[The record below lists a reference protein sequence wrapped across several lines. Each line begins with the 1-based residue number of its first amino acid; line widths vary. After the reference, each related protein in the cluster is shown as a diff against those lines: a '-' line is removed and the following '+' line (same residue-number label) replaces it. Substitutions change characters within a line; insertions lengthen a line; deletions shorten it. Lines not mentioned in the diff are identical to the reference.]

1 MKREAT
7 YLTTVSIVAA
17 FLLALL
23 ITAPARAIA
32 PIIGNQTKS
41 IAENTANGLSP
52 NPSQITAADPEGQ
65 PLIYDIVGGDG
76 EAAFSVNASTGV
88 ITVKDSTLLD
98 YEVKKSFTLQ
108 VRVTDTEPQSSEATI
123 TINLIDQSDQAPVM
137 GDQTFSV
144 PENSTAG
151 TAVGTLVYTD
161 GDTNDSHTFDITGGS
176 GDGLFNIDSLG
187 KITVAPGAQLNFE
200 AVASYN
206 MTVEIE
212 DEGGLT
218 DTALV
223 QVNLTNVPENP
234 VVTPATFTLSEAA
247 TNGTVV
253 GTVTASDPEGGTL
266 TFSILGAP
274 TPFDIGTNSGQLTVA
289 NSSLLDFESKPSIQ
303 FSVQVQDNTGKTG
316 SATITVNLTEENDPP
331 KSTGIPDVIVNEG
344 AAPRVINLWSYFSDD
359 EDPDSALSFVVQ
371 NNSNPSLVTTA
382 VNNDAGT
389 LTLTFNAG
397 GSGGEANITVRAFDS
412 EGANGDDTFK
422 VDINDAPTGPAT
434 VTETVNEDAATS
446 NIDLYDVFA
455 DAEDS
460 DEALTFSVVAGS
472 VTNPGLFD
480 PDPTISGDRY
490 LVLDYAP
497 DANGKSDVIVRATD
511 SAGLS
516 VQTTFKVT
524 VNAVNDLPTTNG
536 IADVNV
542 DEDAPNTVINLMAA
556 FADKEDADLE
566 MTYTVTANS
575 NAGLFDGVTINV
587 TDSSATLTLDYKANT
602 SGTANLTVQAKDTDN
617 GTVSTSFTVTVGA
630 ANDLPVLSNINLT
643 TNEDQAV
650 NFTANTFASHFEDPD
665 NDPLVKVRIDSL
677 PSDGTLRLNGVNVT
691 SGTEIPVANLGDLTF
706 VPAANWNQGD
716 TAFEW
721 NGSDGANYAA
731 DSALVTISVTS
742 QNDKPIVS
750 NFEMTGD
757 EGVNILFQS
766 QDFIN
771 AFSDVDGDTL
781 QKIQITALPTHGV
794 LRRNNND
801 VALNEQINVGELGQ
815 LRYVPD
821 ADWSGTDSMGWK
833 GYDGTVYSDPAT
845 VSLIVNA
852 QNDAP
857 NLDLNGADPGTGF
870 TATFVAA
877 GADVVIVGAGL
888 DISDIDSETMAGA
901 KVMLLNQKNGA
912 KEILS
917 ADASGTNIQVSYNAG
932 IGTLFLS
939 GTDTIANYEKVL
951 RTVKYRIDADVTNPD
966 STARNVQF
974 NVNDGADNSNDA
986 ISTVDVIIPRV
997 AVTITPAIQ
1006 TVAKGETAVFTVV
1019 IQNTGDVA
1027 LNNIQVTSA
1036 AVPDCNRTF
1045 ASLAAGA
1052 SLPAYGCVA
1061 TNVTQRI
1068 DNEVVVRG
1076 IDAQKNT
1083 QVTADDEAVVRV
1095 LRDITINIAPDPAVG
1110 DTLVKGQ
1117 NAVFNVTV
1125 VNPSEANVKDVQV
1138 KAFVDYDLVQ
1148 VAGGMQQPAADVP
1161 APACDFVV
1169 GNLNPGQQKVYSCT
1183 ITNVQASFEIEV
1195 RATGKIEGISETGDF
1210 DIAEIGVID
1219 LTLEAFSDP
1228 FQILAGQ
1235 PTTVEF
1241 SLTMTNVSNVP
1252 MALNSLTSAAH
1263 GNLLNA
1269 GNGQVSANTC
1279 PGLNLAIPAG
1289 EVRSCSYE
1297 VTLILQPP
1305 AFTNIITAVVVDD
1318 EGHELSV
1325 ADEAIVSV
1333 ADFTPLQVVL
1343 SASPSSLVAPGGE
1356 TNLTVQVT
1364 NNMSTD
1370 LTLDALNDALIGSVD
1385 GLGTCDLPRVIV
1397 GNGSYTCVYPV
1408 SISGKQA
1415 GDVVTHTV
1423 TATADA
1429 EQDSDSVA
1437 INIIGQ
1443 PRIQSMLPSI
1453 SNRSVAGEPN
1463 NGACNALS
1471 LMPNLNHY
1479 FLPDDAN
1486 DWYRFSLASAAR
1498 VRIVLSNFSA
1508 GGQVVI
1514 YSGDCA
1520 APTFLQNN
1528 GNFESTKIVDLG
1540 RRDAGAFLI
1549 WVITDSRFSDTA
1561 PYILRVETSAP

>member
-7 YLTTVSIVAA
+7 YLTIVSVVAA
-17 FLLALL
+17 LLLALVV
-23 ITAPARAIA
+23 TAPARAVA
-32 PIIGNQTKS
+32 PIVGNQTKT
-41 IAENTANGLSP
+41 IAENSPNGTSP
-52 NPSQITAADPEGQ
+52 NPSQISGIDPEGQ
-65 PLIYDIVGGDG
+65 TLTYDVIGGDG
-76 EAAFSVNASTGV
+76 QAAFAVNASTGV

-108 VRVTDTEPQSSEATI
+108 VRLTDTEPQSSEATI

-137 GDQTFSV
+137 GDQTFTV
-144 PENSTAG
+144 PENSPAG
-151 TAVGTLVYTD
+151 TTVDTLVYSD

-176 GDGLFNIDSLG
+176 GDGVFNIDSLG

-200 AVASYN
+200 AVASYT
-206 MTVEIE
+206 MTVEIK
-212 DEGGLT
+212 DEGDLT
-218 DTALV
+218 DTALIQINV
-223 QVNLTNVPENP
+223 GNLPENP

-247 TNGTVV
+247 ANGAVV
-253 GTVTASDPEGGTL
+253 GTVTANDPEGGTL
-266 TFSILGAP
+266 IFSILGAP
-274 TPFDIGTNSGQLTVA
+274 TPFTIGTNSGQLTVA
-289 NSSLLDFESKPSIQ
+289 NSSLLDFETKPSIQ
-303 FSVQVQDNTGKTG
+303 FTVQAQDNTGKTG
-316 SATITVNLTEENDPP
+316 SATITVNLTPENDPP
-331 KSTGIPDVIVNEG
+331 KSTGIPDVVVNEG

-359 EDPDSALSFVVQ
+359 EDPDTALSFVVQ
-371 NNSNPSLVTTA
+371 NNSNPALVTA
-382 VNNDAGT
+382 VVDNGAGT
-389 LTLTFNAG
+389 LTLTFNPNG
-397 GSGGEANITVRAFDS
+397 PGGEANITIRAFDS
-412 EGANGDDTFK
+412 QGANVDDTFK

-434 VTETVNEDAATS
+434 ETETVNEDAATS
-446 NIDLYDVFA
+446 NVDLYDVFN

-460 DEALTFSVVAGS
+460 DEALTFTIVGGS

-490 LVLDYAP
+490 LMLDYAP

-511 SAGLS
+511 SGGLWA
-516 VQTTFKVT
+516 QTTFKVT
-524 VNAVNDLPTTNG
+524 VNAVNDPPTTNG

-566 MTYTVTANS
+566 MVYTVTNNT
-575 NAGLFDGVTINV
+575 NAGLFDDVTITV

-617 GTVSTSFTVTVGA
+617 GTISTTFTVTVGA
-630 ANDLPVLSNINLT
+630 ANDLPLLSNISLL
-643 TNEDQAV
+643 TNEDQTV
-650 NFTANTFASHFEDPD
+650 NFTANTFTSHFDDPD

-677 PSDGTLRLNGVNVT
+677 PSDGTLKLNDANVT
-691 SGTEIPVANLGDLTF
+691 SGTEIAVANLGNLSF

-742 QNDKPIVS
+742 QNDKPTVS
-750 NFEMTGD
+750 NFQMTGD

-781 QKIQITALPTHGV
+781 QKIQITALPSHGV

-815 LRYVPD
+815 LRFVPD
-821 ADWSGTDSMGWK
+821 ADWSGSDSLNWK
-833 GYDGTVYSDPAT
+833 GYDGTVYSDAAT
-845 VSLIVNA
+845 VTLLVNA

-857 NLDLNGADPGTGF
+857 TLDLNGDGAGTGF
-870 TATFVAA
+870 SATFVAG
-877 GADVVIVGAGL
+877 GADVVIAGAGL
-888 DISDIDSETMAGA
+888 DIADIDNDTMAGA
-901 KVMLLNQKNGA
+901 KVMIINQKNGA

-917 ADASGTNIQVSYNAG
+917 ADVAGTTIQVSYNAG

-939 GTDTIANYEKVL
+939 GTDTVANYEKVL

-966 STARNVQF
+966 STARDVQF
-974 NVNDGADNSNDA
+974 NVNDGKDNSNDA
-986 ISTVDVIIPRV
+986 IANVDVIIPRV

-1027 LNNIQVTSA
+1027 LNNIQVISA
-1036 AVPDCNRTF
+1036 KVPDCNRTF
-1045 ASLAAGA
+1045 PSLAAGA

-1061 TNVTQRI
+1061 TNVNQRI
-1068 DNEVVVRG
+1068 DNEVLVTA

-1095 LRDITINIAPDPAVG
+1095 LRDITINIAPDPTVG

-1125 VNPSEANVKDVQV
+1125 LNPSEGNVKDVQV

-1148 VAGGMQQPAADVP
+1148 VAGDMQQPAAEVP

-1169 GNLNPGQQKVYSCT
+1169 GDLNAGQQKVYSCT
-1183 ITNVQASFEIEV
+1183 IPNVQASFEIEV

-1241 SLTMTNVSNVP
+1241 SLTMTNISNVP
-1252 MALNSLTSAAH
+1252 MALTSLTSAAH

-1269 GNGQVSANTC
+1269 GNGQISANTC

-1305 AFTNIITAVVVDD
+1305 AFTNVITAVVVDD
-1318 EGHELSV
+1318 EGHELTV

-1453 SNRSVAGEPN
+1453 SNRTVAGEPN

-1471 LMPNLNHY
+1471 LMPNINHY

-1520 APTFLQNN
+1520 GPTFLQNN

>member
-7 YLTTVSIVAA
+7 YLTIVSIVAA
-17 FLLALL
+17 LLLALVV
-23 ITAPARAIA
+23 TAPARAVA
-32 PIIGNQTKS
+32 PIVGNQTKT
-41 IAENTANGLSP
+41 IAENSPNGTSP
-52 NPSQITAADPEGQ
+52 NPSQISGIDPEGQ
-65 PLIYDIVGGDG
+65 TLTYDVIGGDG
-76 EAAFSVNASTGV
+76 QAAFAVNASTGV

-108 VRVTDTEPQSSEATI
+108 VRLTDTEPQSSEATI
-123 TINLIDQSDQAPVM
+123 TINIIDQSDQAPVM
-137 GDQTFSV
+137 GDQTFTV
-144 PENSTAG
+144 PENSPAG
-151 TAVGTLVYTD
+151 TTVDTLVYSD

-176 GDGLFNIDSLG
+176 GDGVFNIDSLG

-200 AVASYN
+200 AVASYT
-206 MTVEIE
+206 MTVEIK
-212 DEGGLT
+212 DEGDLT
-218 DTALV
+218 DTALIQINV
-223 QVNLTNVPENP
+223 SNLPENP
-234 VVTPATFTLSEAA
+234 VVNPATFILSEAA
-247 TNGTVV
+247 ANGTVV
-253 GTVTASDPEGGTL
+253 GTVAANDPEGGTL
-266 TFSILGAP
+266 IFSILGAP
-274 TPFDIGTNSGQLTVA
+274 TPFTIGTNSGQLTVA
-289 NSSLLDFESKPSIQ
+289 NSSLLDFETKPSIQ
-303 FSVQVQDNTGKTG
+303 FTVQAQDNTGKTG
-316 SATITVNLTEENDPP
+316 SATITVNLTPENDPP
-331 KSTGIPDVIVNEG
+331 KSTGIPDVVVNEG

-359 EDPDSALSFVVQ
+359 EDPDTALSFVVQ
-371 NNSNPSLVTTA
+371 NNSNPALVTA
-382 VNNDAGT
+382 VVDNGAGT
-389 LTLTFNAG
+389 LTLTFNPNG
-397 GSGGEANITVRAFDS
+397 PGGEANITIRAFDS
-412 EGANGDDTFK
+412 QGANVDDTFK

-434 VTETVNEDAATS
+434 ETETVNEDAATS
-446 NIDLYDVFA
+446 NVDLYDVFN

-460 DEALTFSVVAGS
+460 DEALTFTIVGGS

-490 LVLDYAP
+490 LMLDYAP

-511 SAGLS
+511 SGGLWA
-516 VQTTFKVT
+516 QTTFKVT
-524 VNAVNDLPTTNG
+524 VNAVNDPPTTNG

-566 MTYTVTANS
+566 MVYTVTNNT
-575 NAGLFDGVTINV
+575 NAGLFDDVTITV

-617 GTVSTSFTVTVGA
+617 GTILTTFTVTVGA
-630 ANDLPVLSNINLT
+630 ANDLPLLSNISLL
-643 TNEDQAV
+643 TNEDQTV
-650 NFTANTFASHFEDPD
+650 NFTANTFTSHFDDPD

-677 PSDGTLRLNGVNVT
+677 PSDGTLKLNDANVT
-691 SGTEIPVANLGDLTF
+691 SGTEIAVANLGNLSF

-742 QNDKPIVS
+742 QNDKPTVS
-750 NFEMTGD
+750 NFQMTGD

-781 QKIQITALPTHGV
+781 QKIQITALPSHGV

-815 LRYVPD
+815 LRFVPD
-821 ADWSGTDSMGWK
+821 ADWSGSDSLNWK
-833 GYDGTVYSDPAT
+833 GYDGTVYSDAAT
-845 VSLIVNA
+845 VTLVVNA

-857 NLDLNGADPGTGF
+857 TLDLNGDGAGTGF
-870 TATFVAA
+870 SATFVAG
-877 GADVVIVGAGL
+877 GADVVIAGAGL
-888 DISDIDSETMAGA
+888 DIADIDNDTMAGA
-901 KVMLLNQKNGA
+901 KVMIINQKNGA

-917 ADASGTNIQVSYNAG
+917 ADVAGTTIQVSYNAG

-939 GTDTIANYEKVL
+939 GTDTVANYEKVL

-966 STARNVQF
+966 STARDVQF
-974 NVNDGADNSNDA
+974 NVNDGKDNSNDA
-986 ISTVDVIIPRV
+986 IANVDVIIPRV

-1036 AVPDCNRTF
+1036 KVPDCNRTF
-1045 ASLAAGA
+1045 PSLAAGA

-1061 TNVTQRI
+1061 TNVNQRI
-1068 DNEVVVRG
+1068 DNEVLVTA

-1095 LRDITINIAPDPAVG
+1095 LRDITINIAPDPTVG

-1125 VNPSEANVKDVQV
+1125 LNPSEGNVKDVQV

-1148 VAGGMQQPAADVP
+1148 VAGDMQQPAAEVP

-1169 GNLNPGQQKVYSCT
+1169 GDLNAGQQKVYSCT
-1183 ITNVQASFEIEV
+1183 IPNVQASFEIEV

-1241 SLTMTNVSNVP
+1241 SLTMTNISNVP
-1252 MALNSLTSAAH
+1252 MALTSLTSAAH

-1269 GNGQVSANTC
+1269 GNGQISANTC

-1305 AFTNIITAVVVDD
+1305 AFTNVITAVVVDD
-1318 EGHELSV
+1318 EGHELTV

-1453 SNRSVAGEPN
+1453 SNRTVAGEPN

-1471 LMPNLNHY
+1471 LMPNINHY

-1520 APTFLQNN
+1520 GPTFLQNN

>member
-7 YLTTVSIVAA
+7 YLTIVSVVAA
-17 FLLALL
+17 LLLALVV
-23 ITAPARAIA
+23 TAPARAVA
-32 PIIGNQTKS
+32 PIVGNQTKT
-41 IAENTANGLSP
+41 IAENSPNGTSP
-52 NPSQITAADPEGQ
+52 NPSQISGIDPEGQ
-65 PLIYDIVGGDG
+65 TLTYDVIGGDG
-76 EAAFSVNASTGV
+76 QAAFAVNASTGV

-108 VRVTDTEPQSSEATI
+108 VRLTDTEPQSSEATI

-137 GDQTFSV
+137 GDQTFTV
-144 PENSTAG
+144 PENSPAG
-151 TAVGTLVYTD
+151 TTVDTLVYSD

-176 GDGLFNIDSLG
+176 GDGVFNHDSLG
-187 KITVAPGAQLNFE
+187 KITVAPGAQLNYE
-200 AVASYN
+200 AVASYT
-206 MTVEIE
+206 MTVEIK
-212 DEGGLT
+212 DEGDLT
-218 DTALV
+218 DTALIQINV
-223 QVNLTNVPENP
+223 GNLPENP

-247 TNGTVV
+247 ANGTVV
-253 GTVTASDPEGGTL
+253 GTVAANDPEGGTL
-266 TFSILGAP
+266 IFSILGAP
-274 TPFDIGTNSGQLTVA
+274 TPFTIGTNSGQLTVA
-289 NSSLLDFESKPSIQ
+289 NSSLLDFETKPSIQ
-303 FSVQVQDNTGKTG
+303 FTVQAQDNTGKTG
-316 SATITVNLTEENDPP
+316 SATITVNLTPENDPP
-331 KSTGIPDVIVNEG
+331 KSTGIPDVVVNEG

-359 EDPDSALSFVVQ
+359 EDPDTALSFVVQ
-371 NNSNPSLVTTA
+371 NNSNPALVTA
-382 VNNDAGT
+382 VVDNGAGT
-389 LTLTFNAG
+389 LTLTFNPNG
-397 GSGGEANITVRAFDS
+397 PGGEANITIRAFDS
-412 EGANGDDTFK
+412 QGANVDDTFK

-434 VTETVNEDAATS
+434 ETETVNEDAATS
-446 NIDLYDVFA
+446 NVDLYDVFN

-460 DEALTFSVVAGS
+460 DEALTFTIVGGS

-490 LVLDYAP
+490 LMLDYAP

-511 SAGLS
+511 SGGLWA
-516 VQTTFKVT
+516 QTTFKVT
-524 VNAVNDLPTTNG
+524 VNAVNDPPTTNG

-566 MTYTVTANS
+566 MVYTVTNNT
-575 NAGLFDGVTINV
+575 NAGLFDDVTITV

-617 GTVSTSFTVTVGA
+617 GTILTTFTVTVGA
-630 ANDLPVLSNINLT
+630 ANDLPLLSNISLL
-643 TNEDQAV
+643 TNEDQTV
-650 NFTANTFASHFEDPD
+650 NFTANTFTSHFDDPD

-677 PSDGTLRLNGVNVT
+677 PSDGTLKLNNANVT
-691 SGTEIPVANLGDLTF
+691 SGTEIAVANLGNLSF

-742 QNDKPIVS
+742 QNDKPTVS
-750 NFEMTGD
+750 NFQMTGD

-781 QKIQITALPTHGV
+781 QKIQITALPSHGV

-815 LRYVPD
+815 LRFVPD
-821 ADWSGTDSMGWK
+821 ADWSGSDSLSWK
-833 GYDGTVYSDPAT
+833 GYDGTVYSDAAT
-845 VSLIVNA
+845 VTLLVNA

-857 NLDLNGADPGTGF
+857 TLDLNGDGAGTGF
-870 TATFVAA
+870 SATFVAG
-877 GADVVIVGAGL
+877 GADVVIAGAGL
-888 DISDIDSETMAGA
+888 DIADIDNDTMAGA
-901 KVMLLNQKNGA
+901 KVMIINQKNGA

-917 ADASGTNIQVSYNAG
+917 ADVAGTTIQVSYNAV

-939 GTDTIANYEKVL
+939 GTDTVANYEKVL

-974 NVNDGADNSNDA
+974 NVNDGKDNSNDA
-986 ISTVDVIIPRV
+986 IANVDVIIPRV

-1027 LNNIQVTSA
+1027 LNNIQVISA
-1036 AVPDCNRTF
+1036 KVPDCNRTF
-1045 ASLAAGA
+1045 PSLAAGA

-1061 TNVTQRI
+1061 TNVNQRI
-1068 DNEVVVRG
+1068 DNEVLVTA

-1095 LRDITINIAPDPAVG
+1095 LRDITINIAPDPTVG

-1125 VNPSEANVKDVQV
+1125 LNPSEGNVKDVQV

-1148 VAGGMQQPAADVP
+1148 VAGDMQQPAAEVP

-1169 GNLNPGQQKVYSCT
+1169 GDLNAGQQKVYSCT
-1183 ITNVQASFEIEV
+1183 IPNVQASFEIEV

-1241 SLTMTNVSNVP
+1241 SLTMTNISNVP
-1252 MALNSLTSAAH
+1252 MALTSLTSAAH

-1269 GNGQVSANTC
+1269 GNGQISANTC

-1305 AFTNIITAVVVDD
+1305 AFTNVITAVVVDD
-1318 EGHELSV
+1318 EGHELTV

-1453 SNRSVAGEPN
+1453 SNRTVAGEPN

-1520 APTFLQNN
+1520 GPTFLQNN